1 MPISSKVDLDG
12 RVVVVTGA
20 ARGIGRAVS
29 VACAREGATVVAAD
43 VLDLDDTVKGVEELG
58 GRCVPAPTDVTDR
71 GAVERLVATAV
82 GECGGIDVLVTC
94 AGVYGAGALDVDE
107 QEWDR
112 VYGINVK
119 GTYLPVQAVFP
130 VLVERGGGKIVCLGS
145 IAGKVGGVL
154 AGPHYVASKGAI
166 HAMVRWLAK
175 YGAPHGVHANGVAP
189 GAVATD
195 MIKGMGYRDDYCP
208 LGRLA
213 EPEDIAEAV
222 VYLAS
227 PASNYV
233 TGKVLSVDGGYT
245 VMD

>member
-1 MPISSKVDLDG
+1 MPISSRVDLDDK
-12 RVVVVTGA
+12 VVVVTGA

-43 VLDLDDTVKGVEELG
+43 VLDLADTVERVRATGR
-58 GRCVPAPTDVTDR
+58 RCVPVPTDVTDK
-71 GAVERLVATAV
+71 AATERLVATAV
-82 GECGGIDVLVTC
+82 DECGGLDVLVTC

-107 QEWDR
+107 REWDR
-112 VYGINVK
+112 VYEINVK
-119 GTYLPVQAVFP
+119 GTYLPVQAAFP
-130 VLVERGGGKIVCLGS
+130 ALADGGGKIVCLGS

-166 HAMVRWLAK
+166 HAMIRWLAK
-175 YGAPHGVHANGVAP
+175 HGAAHGVYANGVAP
-189 GAVATD
+189 GAVDTE
-195 MIKGMGYRDDYCP
+195 MIKGMGYPDDYCA

-222 VYLAS
+222 LYLAS

>member
-1 MPISSKVDLDG
+1 M
-12 RVVVVTGA
+12 
-20 ARGIGRAVS
+20 
-29 VACAREGATVVAAD
+29 
-43 VLDLDDTVKGVEELG
+43 
-58 GRCVPAPTDVTDR
+58 
-71 GAVERLVATAV
+71 
-82 GECGGIDVLVTC
+82 LVTC
-94 AGVYGAGALDVDE
+94 AGVYGGGGLDVDE

-112 VYGINVK
+112 VYEINVK
-119 GTYLPVQAVFP
+119 GTYLPIQAAFP
-130 VLVERGGGKIVCLGS
+130 ALVERGGGKIVCLGS

-175 YGAPHGVHANGVAP
+175 HGAPHGINVNGVAP
-189 GAVATD
+189 GAVATE
-195 MIKGMGYRDDYCP
+195 MIQGMGYRDDYCP

-213 EPEDIAEAV
+213 EPPDIAEAV

>member
-12 RVVVVTGA
+12 RVAVVTGA
-20 ARGIGRAVS
+20 ARGIGRAVA
-29 VACAREGATVVAAD
+29 VACAREGATIVAAD
-43 VLDLDDTVKGVEELG
+43 VLDLGDTVARVEEHG
-58 GRCVPAPTDVTDR
+58 RRCVPVPTDVTDR
-71 GAVERLVATAV
+71 AATEQLVATAV
-82 GECGGIDVLVTC
+82 DECGGVDVLVTC
-94 AGVYGAGALDVDE
+94 AGVYGAGALDIDE

-112 VYGINVK
+112 VYEINVK
-119 GTYLPVQAVFP
+119 GTYLAIQAAFP
-130 VLVERGGGKIVCLGS
+130 ALADGGGKIVCLGS

-166 HAMVRWLAK
+166 HAMIRWLAK

-189 GAVATD
+189 GAVATE
-195 MIKGMGYRDDYCP
+195 MIEGRGYRDDYCP

-213 EPEDIAEAV
+213 EPEDIAETV
-222 VYLAS
+222 LYLAS

-245 VMD
+245 MMD